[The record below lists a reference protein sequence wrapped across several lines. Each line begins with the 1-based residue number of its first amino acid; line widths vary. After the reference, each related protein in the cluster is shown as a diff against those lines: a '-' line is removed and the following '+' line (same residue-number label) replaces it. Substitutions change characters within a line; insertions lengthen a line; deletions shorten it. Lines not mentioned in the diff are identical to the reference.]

1 MTIGNYRGWTGEG
14 IKTEGRKRSVQ
25 LIIEVWDSQSGLD
38 VILVRDVVPRDIR
51 PGPDKLPETHPDKE
65 HAVDAPKPNITKPCV
80 LLSARNYPRSKG
92 GLHDWP
98 WGHRYGLCLSN
109 DGQRVW
115 WTLDGMVM
123 DTVEVPEHYF
133 SEAEALQSL
142 SEGAYATIMGGA
154 FYKRSVYKVDDVK
167 ISVLCKAGPVK
178 CYWVCQLSRPG
189 PFLNSLVL

>member
-38 VILVRDVVPRDIR
+38 AILVRDVVPRDIR
-51 PGPDKLPETHPDKE
+51 PGADKLPETHPDKE

-92 GLHDWP
+92 GLHDRP

-123 DTVEVPEHYF
+123 DTVEIPGHYF
-133 SEAEALQSL
+133 FEAETLQSL

-167 ISVLCKAGPVK
+167 ISVSV
-178 CYWVCQLSRPG
+178 
-189 PFLNSLVL
+189 

>member
-1 MTIGNYRGWTGEG
+1 MSTVYGPYSYGWAMTIGNYRGWTGEG

-98 WGHRYGLCLSN
+98 W
-109 DGQRVW
+109 V
-115 WTLDGMVM
+115 T
-123 DTVEVPEHYF
+123 DTGFV
-133 SEAEALQSL
+133 
-142 SEGAYATIMGGA
+142 
-154 FYKRSVYKVDDVK
+154 
-167 ISVLCKAGPVK
+167 
-178 CYWVCQLSRPG
+178 
-189 PFLNSLVL
+189 